1 MRKTGSVRRASAR
14 IAWYSLESCRML
26 ASLARFAAAFAAS
39 TPVCGSIFAS
49 SRRRAKLSSA
59 FKSLGET
66 SVPLVNGVA
75 SKSRT
80 ESHDTLAVFATNVY
94 GGAST
99 VDAMTSEGG
108 HFHGEQAATARA
120 IPRRAT
126 TTGVAFSLSR
136 RRTQSTAMDPRS
148 SPPRSSL
155 ARAVH
160 GNRVP
165 SRVSPACPRAIR
177 CLTARAFAA
186 DAPRQWPSRAPRAS
200 GLRFRLTVE
209 SRRDARRGFKLNHR
223 LRRFGRRSVGSSAGQ
238 VDRRDRSGRWFEK
251 N

>member
-126 TTGVAFSLSR
+126 TTGVAFSLSATNAIDGDGPAVVSSALVARARDSREPSPESRLAGVSARDTVPDRACVR
-136 RRTQSTAMDPRS
+136 RGCAEAVAVARAASL
-148 SPPRSSL
+148 RSSL
-155 ARAVH
+155 
-160 GNRVP
+160 P
-165 SRVSPACPRAIR
+165 
-177 CLTARAFAA
+177 L
-186 DAPRQWPSRAPRAS
+186 
-200 GLRFRLTVE
+200 
-209 SRRDARRGFKLNHR
+209 
-223 LRRFGRRSVGSSAGQ
+223 
-238 VDRRDRSGRWFEK
+238 DR
-251 N
+251 

>member
-1 MRKTGSVRRASAR
+1 MDLEPSEERMRKTGSVRRASAR

-126 TTGVAFSLSR
+126 TTGVAFSLSLGDERNR
-136 RRTQSTAMDPRS
+136 RRWTRGRLLRARRS
-148 SPPRSSL
+148 R
-155 ARAVH
+155 ARFT
-160 GNRVP
+160 GTE
-165 SRVSPACPRAIR
+165 SRVA
-177 CLTARAFAA
+177 
-186 DAPRQWPSRAPRAS
+186 
-200 GLRFRLTVE
+200 
-209 SRRDARRGFKLNHR
+209 SRRRVRARYG
-223 LRRFGRRSVGSSAGQ
+223 A
-238 VDRRDRSGRWFEK
+238 
-251 N
+251 